1 MLCFMDKTYC
11 ICQDCGNDKCD
22 SRLTD
27 EVAERAA
34 TFGLPVS
41 VNDES
46 KTCRCYVKKTDL

>member
-1 MLCFMDKTYC
+1 MICFMDKTYC

-22 SRLTD
+22 TRLTD
-27 EVAERAA
+27 DVAERAA

-46 KTCRCYVKKTDL
+46 QTCRCYIKKTDL